1 MRVCYKTL
9 EKISKKK
16 IQVNV
21 RLTYEGFA
29 KYFFLCFWH
38 TEKLFLILLQ
48 TANLL
53 QAIISYSVLV
63 FCPSVSVKWL
73 TLSKKWTQ

>member
-1 MRVCYKTL
+1 MSEWLMKALQT
-9 EKISKKK
+9 ISFY
-16 IQVNV
+16 VSD
-21 RLTYEGFA
+21 
-29 KYFFLCFWH
+29 

-73 TLSKKWTQ
+73 TLSKKWI

>member
-1 MRVCYKTL
+1 MKALQT
-9 EKISKKK
+9 ISFY
-16 IQVNV
+16 VSD
-21 RLTYEGFA
+21 
-29 KYFFLCFWH
+29 

-63 FCPSVSVKWL
+63 FRPSVSVKWL
-73 TLSKKWTQ
+73 TLSKKWI